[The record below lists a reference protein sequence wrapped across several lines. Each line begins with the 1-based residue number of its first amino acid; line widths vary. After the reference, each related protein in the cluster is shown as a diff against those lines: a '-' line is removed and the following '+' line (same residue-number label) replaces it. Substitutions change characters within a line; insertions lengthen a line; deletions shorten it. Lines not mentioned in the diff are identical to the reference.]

1 MVKYFEFFVVQ
12 ISVDEIFFETLLFS
26 CSEIFSNA
34 FTNTF
39 KFLLKVDGV
48 FSVVRVSQVYDA
60 VVKR

>member
-48 FSVVRVSQVYDA
+48 FSVVRVSQV
-60 VVKR
+60 